1 MRSKHIDVV
10 YYFASKRV
18 ARRDVDFSYISTDDM
33 LADMFTKPVPEQ
45 QAAAVL
51 RWHRSEELRMMSLR
65 GSFEGYAQTYQTA
78 SFYVQQKYMQQY
90 H

>member
-1 MRSKHIDVV
+1 
-10 YYFASKRV
+10 
-18 ARRDVDFSYISTDDM
+18 
-33 LADMFTKPVPEQ
+33 
-45 QAAAVL
+45 
-51 RWHRSEELRMMSLR
+51 MMSLR